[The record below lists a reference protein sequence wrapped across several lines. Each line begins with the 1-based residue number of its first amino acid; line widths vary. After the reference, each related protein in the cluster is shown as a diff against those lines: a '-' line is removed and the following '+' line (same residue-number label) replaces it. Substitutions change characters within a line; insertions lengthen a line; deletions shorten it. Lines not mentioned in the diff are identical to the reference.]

1 MNVFIIITL
10 IFFIILKIYELF
22 FSKSIDP
29 RLLNNQFDINSVN
42 DFIRKETDFE
52 ISKWVTAN
60 KYQRNANT
68 GDPSFITQMTNSEE
82 IKKRTTAITSMIA
95 DKMSPALHAAFNK
108 YYKKN
113 LQKVDNSVSI
123 DVALYEYI
131 ARYVFFVFRRLTY
144 DITKTIDSEE
154 YKEVKL
160 SEILNIYIA
169 SLEETIYAEN
179 NIYLISE
186 EQNNV
191 ETITKN

>member
-42 DFIRKETDFE
+42 DFIRKETNFE
-52 ISKWVTAN
+52 VSKWITAN

-95 DKMSPALHAAFNK
+95 DKMSPALHSAFNK

-113 LQKVDNSVSI
+113 PQKVDNRVSI